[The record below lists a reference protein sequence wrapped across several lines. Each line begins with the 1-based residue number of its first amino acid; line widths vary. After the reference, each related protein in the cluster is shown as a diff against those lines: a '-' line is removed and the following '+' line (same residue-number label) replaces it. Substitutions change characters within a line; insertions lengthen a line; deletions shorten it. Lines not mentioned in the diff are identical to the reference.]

1 MSETNETV
9 LKSKESKEGNKRGDN
24 DDEKGERKHDEEG
37 NDEKQEGIRWRLAEK
52 KEVKLND
59 EVMISE
65 TPDSIFYDE
74 SIDRILSCPSS
85 LTKKYPSHLHKPKKL
100 TDAPSSDRPFASL
113 TQIKSGGSLI
123 NPNMVQLF
131 YW

>member
-1 MSETNETV
+1 MTERSEGDS
-9 LKSKESKEGNKRGDN
+9 KSKERKAREENDENEGKF
-24 DDEKGERKHDEEG
+24 EAS
-37 NDEKQEGIRWRLAEK
+37 NDEKQGGIPWRLAER

-100 TDAPSSDRPFASL
+100 TDVPSCDRPFASL
-113 TQIKSGGSLI
+113 TQIKSGESLI

>member
-1 MSETNETV
+1 MNERNEINV
-9 LKSKESKEGNKRGDN
+9 KECKGVDEW
-24 DDEKGERKHDEEG
+24 DEKERKHEEEG
-37 NDEKQEGIRWRLAEK
+37 SDDKREGMRWRLAEK

-59 EVMISE
+59 EVMVSE

-85 LTKKYPSHLHKPKKL
+85 LTKKYPSHLHKPKNKL
-100 TDAPSSDRPFASL
+100 TDVVSDRPFASL